1 MSIFCEEPTAE
12 TDFQPYF
19 CGFRMLSLNEAVQ
32 KKLLASAKL
41 WN

>member
-12 TDFQPYF
+12 TDFHPYY
-19 CGFRMLSLNEAVQ
+19 CGFRALSLNEAAE
-32 KKLLASAKL
+32 KKLFASKKL